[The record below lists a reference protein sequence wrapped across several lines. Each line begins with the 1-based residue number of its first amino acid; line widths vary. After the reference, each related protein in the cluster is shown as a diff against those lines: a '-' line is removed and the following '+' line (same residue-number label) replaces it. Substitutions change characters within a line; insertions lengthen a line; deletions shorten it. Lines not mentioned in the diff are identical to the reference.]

1 MAKAW
6 DVLGYTYSADHHC
19 VACTIAARDAGKLT
33 CAGTGYN
40 SNEPGE
46 DMHGLAYALC
56 DGEGNSIHPIFASD
70 EPPLREDGTCAGC
83 YCGDCGAVIVEPD
96 PEEDD
101 GGDDPEPDGFAEFFA
116 GYVTCALWSS
126 TDDEGNPLDDNF
138 GAEDIGDDTDKAMRE
153 DCADFMRAN
162 AADLAAMMEATGRD
176 MSSMGHDFWL
186 TRNGHGAGFW
196 DRGAG
201 DVGDRLTDACKPYGG
216 VDLYIGDDGK
226 VHG

>member
-6 DVLGYTYSADHHC
+6 DVIGYTYSADHHC

-33 CAGTGYN
+33 CAGTDYH

-56 DGEGNSIHPIFASD
+56 DNEGNSVHLIFAGY

-138 GAEDIGDDTDKAMRE
+138 GAEDIGDDTDRTMRE

-201 DVGDRLTDACKPYGG
+201 DVGDRLTDACKAHGE